1 MSWLMIGVLM
11 LLLEVPLFL
20 SNTQSKDLARWHR
33 PRRVETASQRKNLL
47 SFLGAN
53 ATRKVPQAIIIGV
66 RKGGTRALLE
76 MINLHPDVVVARA
89 EVHFFDWDENYQKG
103 FDWYREQMPVS
114 LPHQLT
120 VEKTPGYFTAWKAA
134 ERIHDMSN
142 LTRLLLIV
150 RDPAERV
157 ISDYTQVL
165 YNRKERRKWYQPV
178 EEILV
183 QNGKLNAKYKA
194 VQRSLYDVHMASW
207 LRLFP
212 LHQIHLVDGDV
223 LIKDP
228 LSQLQE
234 VERFLQLP
242 PRIKASNFY
251 FNQTKGF
258 YCMHTAGRERC
269 LDQSKGRPHPLVNR
283 TVLWQLCHY
292 FGEHNKNFFRMV
304 GRTFNWC

>member
-1 MSWLMIGVLM
+1 MSWLMIGLLT
-11 LLLEVPLFL
+11 LLLKVPMFL
-20 SNTQSKDLARWHR
+20 SNTRSEDVALQYRL
-33 PRRVETASQRKNLL
+33 RRLETAAQRKNLL
-47 SFLGAN
+47 TLLGTN
-53 ATRKVPQAIIIGV
+53 TTRKVPQAIIIGV

-76 MINLHPDVVVARA
+76 MINLHPDVVVAKA

-103 FDWYREQMPVS
+103 LEWYREQMPVS

-120 VEKTPGYFTAWKAA
+120 LEKTPGYFTAWKAA
-134 ERIHDMSN
+134 ERIYNMSN
-142 LTRLLLIV
+142 STRLLLII

-157 ISDYTQVL
+157 ISDYTQVW
-165 YNRKERRKWYQPV
+165 YNRRERQKRCQPV
-178 EEILV
+178 EELLV

-194 VQRSLYDVHMASW
+194 IQRSVYDVHMAIW

-212 LHQIHLVDGDV
+212 RHQIHLVDGDA
-223 LIKDP
+223 LIKNP

-258 YCMHTAGRERC
+258 YCMRAAGRERC
-269 LDQSKGRPHPLVNR
+269 LDQSKGRPHPPVNR
-283 TVLWQLCHY
+283 TVLLQLCDY
-292 FGEHNKNFFRMV
+292 FKEHNENFFRMV

>member
-1 MSWLMIGVLM
+1 M

-20 SNTQSKDLARWHR
+20 SKAWDSGFQLQGVEVAAR
-33 PRRVETASQRKNLL
+33 RKNLPAL
-47 SFLGAN
+47 DAD

-76 MINLHPDVVVARA
+76 MLNLHPDVVVARA
-89 EVHFFDWDENYQKG
+89 EVHFFDWDENYRKG
-103 FDWYREQMPVS
+103 LDWYHQQMPVS

-120 VEKTPGYFTAWKAA
+120 VEKTPGYFTAPNAA
-134 ERIHDMSN
+134 KRVHALSN
-142 LTRLLLIV
+142 STRLLLIV

-165 YNRKERRKWYQPV
+165 YNRKEHHKQYRPV

-183 QNGKLNAKYKA
+183 RDGKLNGKYKA
-194 VQRSLYDVHMASW
+194 VQRSLYYIHMERW
-207 LRLFP
+207 LRQFP

-223 LIKDP
+223 LVKDP
-228 LSQLQE
+228 LSQLQQ

-242 PRIKASNFY
+242 PHIKSSNFY
-251 FNQTKGF
+251 FNHTKGF
-258 YCMHTAGRERC
+258 YCLHAVGRERC
-269 LDQSKGRPHPLVNR
+269 LDQSKGRPHPSVNQ
-283 TVLWQLCHY
+283 TVLHQLCHY
-292 FGEHNKNFFRMV
+292 FRQHNKNFFRMV

>member
-1 MSWLMIGVLM
+1 MSWLMIGLLT
-11 LLLEVPLFL
+11 LLLKVPTFL
-20 SNTQSKDLARWHR
+20 SNTHSEDVALQHR
-33 PRRVETASQRKNLL
+33 LRHLETAAQRKNLL
-47 SFLGAN
+47 TLLGTN

-76 MINLHPDVVVARA
+76 MINLHPDVVVAKV

-103 FDWYREQMPVS
+103 LEWYREQMPVS

-120 VEKTPGYFTAWKAA
+120 LEKTPGYFTAWKAA
-134 ERIHDMSN
+134 ERIYNMSN
-142 LTRLLLIV
+142 STRLLLII

-165 YNRKERRKWYQPV
+165 YNRRERQKRCQPV
-178 EEILV
+178 EELLV

-194 VQRSLYDVHMASW
+194 IQRSVYDVHMAIW
-207 LRLFP
+207 LRLFSR
-212 LHQIHLVDGDV
+212 HQIHLVDGDA
-223 LIKDP
+223 LIKNP

-258 YCMHTAGRERC
+258 YCMRAAGRERC
-269 LDQSKGRPHPLVNR
+269 LDQSKGRPHPPVNR
-283 TVLWQLCHY
+283 TVLLQLCDY
-292 FGEHNKNFFRMV
+292 FKEHNENFFRMV